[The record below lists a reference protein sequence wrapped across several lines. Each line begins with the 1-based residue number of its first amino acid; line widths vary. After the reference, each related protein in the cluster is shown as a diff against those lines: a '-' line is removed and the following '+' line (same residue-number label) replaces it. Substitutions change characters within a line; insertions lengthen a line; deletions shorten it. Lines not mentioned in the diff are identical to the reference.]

1 MGPTSLLRRRYERVR
16 LTGRRGTTDL
26 TLIIDRPPRRQ
37 LTSDQVAAV
46 HAELTAIFESDSFA
60 TSRRCRDFLECV
72 VELCLAGDYESLT
85 ERFLGVKLFNRAV
98 DYETATDSIVRV
110 RANDVRRR
118 LMQYYSIPRPD
129 SKVRIGMNAG
139 GYVPEFNWHIPV
151 SSISDKTYESPAEQT
166 NSPVLPTPSSEVE
179 QEKDIGVPPP
189 DSSQSRL
196 WWRSRGVILSSLL
209 ILIAGTVL
217 FFGIRGERTSAFD
230 TFWEPVVDATGQPVL
245 DLPTTDTFQLTMNP
259 MRTLSPLGNL
269 QPGQSLNLTTGD
281 FIGFHD
287 WHVSLPVLQAT
298 LSVALALDHRGK
310 APLVRVGTDLRR
322 DELRGHPIIAI
333 GSFSNP
339 WIEENTNRLRFT
351 FDRGASDRDI
361 PRIRDSQNP
370 QRSWSLPHTY
380 PEPQSVDYAIITR
393 TFDPVTRVPFVSLA
407 GLHSFGN
414 QIAGEFVSQDASW
427 REIAR
432 RAPKGW
438 RNMNLQILLEAD
450 IVGTTP
456 SSPRILDVYFW
467 Q

>member
-1 MGPTSLLRRRYERVR
+1 MGAPSLLRRRYERVR
-16 LTGRRGTTDL
+16 LAGRRGTTDL
-26 TLIIDRPPRRQ
+26 TLITDRPPRRE

-46 HAELTAIFESDSFA
+46 HAELIAIFESESFA

-72 VELCLAGDYESLT
+72 VELCLAGDYESLN

-118 LMQYYSIPRPD
+118 LMQYYSLPRPD

-139 GYVPEFNWHIPV
+139 GYVPEFHWPIPA
-151 SSISDKTYESPAEQT
+151 SSVVGEFHGSPSQQAASVVL
-166 NSPVLPTPSSEVE
+166 SPPAPGVE
-179 QEKDIGVPPP
+179 QENESSNRVS
-189 DSSQSRL
+189 DSIQSRPL
-196 WWRSRGVILSSLL
+196 WWSWVVILSSILL
-209 ILIAGTVL
+209 LCAGTVL
-217 FFGIRGERTSAFD
+217 FFVIRGERISSLD

-259 MRTLSPLGNL
+259 MRTLSPLGDL

-380 PEPQSVDYAIITR
+380 PGPQSVDYAIITR
-393 TFDPVTRVPFVSLA
+393 TFDPVTKVPFVSLA

-427 REIAR
+427 REIVR

-456 SSPRILDVYFW
+456 SSPRIVDVYFW
-467 Q
+467 